1 MASTFIRSTHLLAL
15 AASLTACAGN
25 QSHTLSKPNQLDD
38 RYSEDLLTPFNEPM
52 LRVWRGFKQKDA
64 IADDFKS
71 KVNQRLIP
79 ALAEIGPKQGLTAY
93 IPALLPASKPSS
105 LPDEIALIAYSS
117 ATEYQTIRTTPKG
130 SLYGPLHFEDGL
142 FAKELDLDRKSTSSV
157 TEPWNQEAKIGN
169 AYALGPVNLN
179 WQKFNPALKIILTG
193 ASKEEDQLLVA
204 KEIISNLQNDINTK
218 HINGAIVL
226 VEKTYIILLS
236 SSAPSTGVAGKLE
249 QIDLPIRKTSFLE
262 TKLEFNE
269 GVNVQFDQS
278 LVR

>member
-1 MASTFIRSTHLLAL
+1 TLKRSTLLLTL
-15 AASLTACAGN
+15 AISLTACAAN
-25 QSHTLSKPNQLDD
+25 QSHIQSKSNQVDD
-38 RYSEDLLTPFNEPM
+38 RSSEDILTPYTQPM
-52 LRVWRGFKQKDA
+52 LRLWRGFKQNDVNA
-64 IADDFKS
+64 NEFKE
-71 KVNQRLIP
+71 KVNAKLIP
-79 ALAEIGPKQGLTAY
+79 ALAEIGPSKGLTAY
-93 IPALLPASKPSS
+93 IPALLPALKPNN

-117 ATEYQTIRTTPKG
+117 ATEYQTIRSTPKG

-157 TEPWNQEAKIGN
+157 AEPWNQDAKIGN

-193 ASKEEDQLLVA
+193 ASKEEEQLLVA